1 MNSPWPANDC
11 AKLAW
16 LCRAALVALLFTLAM
31 ASPAHARDGLGI
43 FGKWGAFRDPGVA
56 RCYAIAMAEPSPGNR
71 IEFQPYAT
79 IGHWPKRSLR
89 NQVHFRLS
97 RRIAAGD
104 RVALVVGG
112 RKFAMAGG
120 GADAWAADPRVNA
133 EVLAALRSA
142 RTMTIT
148 ARSSDG
154 RAIRDTYV
162 LEGAATAI
170 DAALVGCSGIR

>member
-1 MNSPWPANDC
+1 MILHWPADET
-11 AKLAW
+11 AKRVSL
-16 LCRAALVALLFTLAM
+16 RVAALLALLCAFAV
-31 ASPAHARDGLGI
+31 AGPADARDGLGI
-43 FGKWGAFRDPGVA
+43 FGKWGAFRDPAVA
-56 RCYAIAMAEPSPGNR
+56 RCYAIAMAEPTSGKR
-71 IEFQPYAT
+71 TEFQPFAT

-97 RRIAAGD
+97 GRIAAGD
-104 RVALVVGG
+104 RVALIVGG
-112 RKFAMAGG
+112 RKFPMVGG
-120 GADAWAADPRVNA
+120 GADAWAADPGVNA
-133 EVLAALRSA
+133 AVVAALRSA

-148 ARSSDG
+148 ARGSDG

>member
-1 MNSPWPANDC
+1 MILPWPVGAS
-11 AKLAW
+11 AK
-16 LCRAALVALLFTLAM
+16 RALLQRVLMLAMLPVLAM
-31 ASPAHARDGLGI
+31 AAPAHARDGLGI
-43 FGKWGAFRDPGVA
+43 FGKWGAFRDSGVA
-56 RCYAIAMAEPSPGNR
+56 RCYAIAMAEPVAGKR
-71 IEFQPYAT
+71 TEFQPYAT

-104 RVALVVGG
+104 RVALIVGG
-112 RKFAMAGG
+112 RKFAMVGG

-133 EVLAALRSA
+133 EVVAALRSA

-148 ARSSDG
+148 ARGADG
-154 RAIRDTYV
+154 KTIRDSYA

-170 DAALVGCSGIR
+170 DAALVGCSGMR